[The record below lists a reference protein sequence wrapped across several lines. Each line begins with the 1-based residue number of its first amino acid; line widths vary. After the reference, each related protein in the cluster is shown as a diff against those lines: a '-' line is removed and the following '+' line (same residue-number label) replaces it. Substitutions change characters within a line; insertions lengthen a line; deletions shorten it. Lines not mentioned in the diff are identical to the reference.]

1 MKKIISLMIIAGFVF
16 LGTSQVSAV
25 ETNGYHSTGEVGFFG
40 SYETGSSGTMDTTND
55 VTQTQNNQ
63 QKNQSIQS
71 VGAKLLPKMSDE
83 KNSFAFLGLLVLI
96 IFLGL
101 LLMKKRRKEE

>member
-1 MKKIISLMIIAGFVF
+1 MKKIISLIIIAGFVF
-16 LGTSQVSAV
+16 LGTSQVSA
-25 ETNGYHSTGEVGFFG
+25 ETSGYHSTGEVGFFG
-40 SYETGSSGTMDTTND
+40 SYETGSPGTTDTSND
-55 VTQTQNNQ
+55 FTQTQNNQ

-83 KNSFAFLGLLVLI
+83 KNSFAILGLLLLI
-96 IFLGL
+96 IFLWL